1 VRAARERGLEEGRP
15 TAAVDSTGYEA
26 RRVSA
31 YYVKVS
37 GRRSTQRRWPKLTV
51 TIDVRTHLYLAAR
64 IVRGPRQD
72 APGWKPA
79 VREAAAN
86 APLGA
91 VLGDAGYD
99 SEANHAYAREQAHA
113 RTTRIP
119 INRRNAGRKWP
130 KTRYRREMK
139 RRFRRPRPD
148 REGRRRRP
156 RRIYN
161 QRWQVESGFSRDKR
175 LMGSALRATN
185 WSNQKGE
192 LRLRCVVHDLLLL
205 CGHDEQTERQA
216 PRASPPPKPAPA
228 A

>member
-1 VRAARERGLEEGRP
+1 M
-15 TAAVDSTGYEA
+15 DSTGYEA

-51 TIDVRTHLYLAAR
+51 AIDARTHLFLAAR
-64 IVRGPRQD
+64 VTRGPAQD

-79 VREAAAN
+79 VREASKN

-99 SEANHAYAREQAHA
+99 SEANHAFAREEAGA
-113 RTTRIP
+113 STTRIP

-130 KTRYRREMK
+130 KTPRRREM
-139 RRFRRPRPD
+139 RRWFRRPRRGRD
-148 REGRRRRP
+148 GRRRKP

-175 LMGSALRATN
+175 LMGSALRAVK
-185 WSNQKGE
+185 WPNQVGE
-192 LRLRCVVHDLLLL
+192 LLLRCVVHDVLLLV
-205 CGHDEQTERQA
+205 GDAERREKA
-216 PRASPPPKPAPA
+216 AARASPNSEPAPA